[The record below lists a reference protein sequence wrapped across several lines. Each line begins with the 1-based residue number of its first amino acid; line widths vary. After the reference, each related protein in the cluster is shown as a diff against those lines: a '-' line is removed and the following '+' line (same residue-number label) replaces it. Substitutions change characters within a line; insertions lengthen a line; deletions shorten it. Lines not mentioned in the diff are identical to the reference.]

1 MNLGEVSEG
10 PEREDLAKVIEEVLR
25 QRILGVK
32 NEKGVYITPAFPK
45 LIYALDEYNIHEDSK
60 YFYLTKLAAKCTAK
74 RMVPDYI
81 SNKVMR
87 ELKLSKG
94 ETPGH
99 GDEYTCM
106 GCRSYL
112 SPDRSGNGY
121 NNVAKA
127 KNWNGKPKYYGRLT
141 APVEASL
148 NCVNL

>member
-1 MNLGEVSEG
+1 MS
-10 PEREDLAKVIEEVLR
+10 K
-25 QRILGVK
+25 
-32 NEKGVYITPAFPK
+32 K

-60 YFYLTKLAAKCTAK
+60 YFYLTKLAAECTAK